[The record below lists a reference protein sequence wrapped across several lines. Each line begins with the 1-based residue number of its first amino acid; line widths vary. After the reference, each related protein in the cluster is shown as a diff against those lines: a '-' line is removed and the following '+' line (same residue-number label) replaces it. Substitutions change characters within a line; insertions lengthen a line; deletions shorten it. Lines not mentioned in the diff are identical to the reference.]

1 MIVEGVSM
9 RLIRIDEY
17 EPRTMQL
24 AKPVFDRQKRVLL
37 AAGRSI
43 HPTYL
48 KKLIDLDIRYLFIE
62 DAESFGISLEEML
75 DVPTWVDAVDVL
87 QAVYKAVEKKE
98 ELPIRPI
105 QQLAI
110 KLVEEVNKRKAI
122 LLIPASSLAEELRE
136 YAHSVNVT
144 LLALQI
150 AKKYHISQMQ
160 IRDLAVGALV
170 HDIGKVLTPLKDDHP
185 RVGFEYLRKTRE
197 VSLLSAHV
205 AYQHHE
211 AFDGSGVPRG
221 LREKEIHEFAQIC
234 SIANFYENAL
244 SKKGIPPHE
253 VMEYVMTKSGTLFST
268 DLVKLFVQEVPHFIP
283 GTKVILNNGRQAIV
297 TKVRGNLQ
305 RPFVR
310 YLDSN
315 EEVSLGENHTLLI
328 TEVLE
333 Q

>member
-1 MIVEGVSM
+1 MSVEGVAM

-24 AKPVFDRQKRVLL
+24 AKPVFDRHKRVLL

-62 DAESFGISLEEML
+62 DAESFGISMEEML
-75 DVPTWVDAVDVL
+75 DVPTWVDAVDVV

-98 ELPIRPI
+98 ELPIRPL

-110 KLVEEVNKRKAI
+110 TLVEEVKKRKAI
-122 LLIPASSLAEELRE
+122 LLIPASSLTEELRGF
-136 YAHSVNVT
+136 AHSVNVT

-150 AKKYHISQMQ
+150 AKKYQISHMQ
-160 IRDLAVGALV
+160 IRDLAIGALL
-170 HDIGKVLTPLKDDHP
+170 HDIGKALTPVEDDHP

-205 AYQHHE
+205 AFQHHE
-211 AFDGSGVPRG
+211 AFDGRGIPRG

-253 VMEYVMTKSGTLFST
+253 VMEYVMSKSGTLFST
-268 DLVKLFVQEVPHFIP
+268 GLVKLFVQGVPQFIP
-283 GTKVILNNGRQAIV
+283 GTKVILNNGRRAMV
-297 TKVRGNLQ
+297 TKVTVNIQ
-305 RPFVR
+305 RPSVR
-310 YLDSN
+310 YLDTN
-315 EEVSLGENHTLLI
+315 EEISLGDNHTLLI
-328 TEVLE
+328 TKVLDM
-333 Q
+333 

>member
-1 MIVEGVSM
+1 MSVEGVTM

-48 KKLIDLDIRYLFIE
+48 QKLIDLDIRYLFIE
-62 DAESFGISLEEML
+62 DAESFGISMEEML
-75 DVPTWVDAVDVL
+75 DVPTWVDAVDVV

-122 LLIPASSLAEELRE
+122 LLIPASSLAEDLRE
-136 YAHSVNVT
+136 FAHSVNVT

-150 AKKYHISQMQ
+150 AKKYQISQMQ
-160 IRDLAVGALV
+160 IRDLAVGALL
-170 HDIGKVLTPLKDDHP
+170 HDIGKALTPVEDDHP

-211 AFDGSGVPRG
+211 AFDGSGIPRG

-234 SIANFYENAL
+234 SIANLYENAL

-253 VMEYVMTKSGTLFST
+253 VMEYVMTKSGILFST

-283 GTKVILNNGRQAIV
+283 GTRVILNNGRSAIV
-297 TKVRGNLQ
+297 TKVTGNLQ
-305 RPFVR
+305 RPYVR
-310 YLDSN
+310 YLDTN
-315 EEVSLGENHTLLI
+315 EEIFLGENHTLLI
-328 TEVLE
+328 TEVLDK
-333 Q
+333 